1 MRLSAQAATLGL
13 LSLASI
19 FPQISWAAD
28 AHGALRLSTSAGADT
43 NPARTFQCSG
53 NQPDQCSGPQADG
66 FLSMVGSAQGEY
78 LQPWAQFI
86 GSYELGV
93 RKFFSGSS
101 NDLVAQSANGELFFP
116 VAGPWSAGLE
126 ARAKDRRG
134 GGQEYTDLVG
144 SAFIE
149 LSLNKDLVIRVRG
162 GGHRFIYRSYFPY
175 SFKSTEFGFRARYL
189 INKRHSAFLFGE
201 GGPRMFNA
209 TAEPNPTTEAP
220 ADPPLRQDFAVIA
233 GIGYRY
239 HGPLSLI
246 FSYSYGRFT
255 SNSFGQTAFRH
266 RVTATAGIR
275 LPRHWNLLV
284 DGTLQFTT
292 FPDKIFSSP
301 NLLLVDDENLNSLS
315 LKFVHPLSAHWDFEV
330 HAGAYHARLPGQKV
344 TYEYLRAVA
353 GIGVTWRL

>member
-1 MRLSAQAATLGL
+1 MLGRMRLSAQAATLGL
-13 LSLASI
+13 LGLASI
-19 FPQISWAAD
+19 FPQSSRAAD

-43 NPARTFQCSG
+43 NPARTFQGSG
-53 NQPDQCSGPQADG
+53 TQPDG
-66 FLSMVGSAQGEY
+66 FLSAVGSAQGEY
-78 LQPWAQFI
+78 VNPWTQFI

-93 RKFFSGSS
+93 RKFLSGSS
-101 NDLVAQSANGELFFP
+101 NDLVAQSATGELLFP
-116 VAGPWSAGLE
+116 VAGPWSAGVE

-149 LSLNKDLVIRVRG
+149 LSLNRDLVVRIRG

-175 SFKSTEFGFRARYL
+175 SFKSTELGFRARYR
-189 INKRHSAFLFGE
+189 INNRHSAFLFGE
-201 GGPRMFNA
+201 GGPRLFNA
-209 TAEPNPTTEAP
+209 TAEPSPTTEAP
-220 ADPPLRQDFAVIA
+220 ADPPARQDFVLVA

-239 HGPLSLI
+239 RGPVSLI

-275 LPRHWNLLV
+275 LPLHWSLLV

-292 FPDKIFSSP
+292 FPDKVFSSP
-301 NLLLVDDENLNSLS
+301 TVLLVDDENLNSLS
-315 LKFVHPLSAHWDFEV
+315 LKLVHPLSAHWDFEV
-330 HAGAYHARLPGQKV
+330 HAGAYHARLPGRPV
-344 TYEYLRAVA
+344 SYEYLRAVA

>member
-1 MRLSAQAATLGL
+1 MLGQMRLSAQAATLGL

-28 AHGALRLSTSAGADT
+28 AHGALRLSTSVGADS
-43 NPARTFQCSG
+43 NPARAFQSSG
-53 NQPDQCSGPQADG
+53 IQPDG
-66 FLSMVGSAQGEY
+66 FVSAVGSAQGEY
-78 LQPWAQFI
+78 LRAWAQFI

-93 RKFFSGSS
+93 RKFFSTTS
-101 NDLVAQSANGELFFP
+101 NDLVAQSANGELLFP

-134 GGQEYTDLVG
+134 GDQEYTDLVG

-149 LSLNKDLVIRVRG
+149 LSLNKDLVIRARG
-162 GGHRFIYRSYFPY
+162 GGHRFIYRPYFPY
-175 SFKSTEFGFRARYL
+175 SFKSTELGFRARYR
-189 INKRHSAFLFGE
+189 INNRHSAFLFGE
-201 GGPRMFNA
+201 GGPRLFNA

-220 ADPPLRQDFAVIA
+220 TDPPQRRDFMAVA

-239 HGPLSLI
+239 RGPISLI

-292 FPDKIFSSP
+292 FPDKVFASP

-330 HAGAYHARLPGQKV
+330 HAGVYHARLPGQVV